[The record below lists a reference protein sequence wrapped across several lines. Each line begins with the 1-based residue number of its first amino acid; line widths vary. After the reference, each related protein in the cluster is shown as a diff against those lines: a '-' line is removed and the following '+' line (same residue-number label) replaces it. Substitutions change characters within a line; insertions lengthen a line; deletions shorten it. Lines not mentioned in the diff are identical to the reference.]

1 VKNNKNLKIKSKA
14 YLDTTILTNCLI
26 KFGDEKKIAKEAIA
40 KYEVTELPIYAIK
53 EFKAGPLDYVKYL
66 YNKLLETSSIG
77 DTIIALSS
85 VGRQKNRQQTAFKTI
100 GELIKK
106 AESLSADSSLK
117 NRYGDLAE
125 SENIIYD
132 SVKLETKMLVF
143 KAWKKRTSIATEIIQ
158 PLSCYQQIAPF
169 EKKNG
174 ELSLVPKSCDSV
186 DCCLAKV
193 LRDEK
198 RLDLTKLKVA
208 INKLSPELKNKE
220 ENQKRAK
227 LLHEIGS
234 NLRKQISDSDCR
246 NLGDAI
252 FALFCPKD
260 SDILTTNI
268 KDHEPLA
275 KALKKTA
282 ISPEQVIK
290 IKET

>member
-1 VKNNKNLKIKSKA
+1 MVKSKA
-14 YLDTTILTNCLI
+14 YIDTTILTNCLI
-26 KFGDEKKIAKEAIA
+26 KFGDEKKIAKEALA
-40 KYEVTELPIYAIK
+40 QYEITELPIYAIK

-66 YNKLLETSSIG
+66 YNKLLETNSIG

-106 AESLSADSSLK
+106 AESLSVDSTLK
-117 NRYGDLAE
+117 GKYGELAE
-125 SENIIYD
+125 SENTIYD

-143 KAWKKRTSIATEIIQ
+143 KAWKKRASIATEIVQ
-158 PLSCYQQIAPF
+158 PLSCYQQIPPF

-174 ELSLVPKSCDSV
+174 ELSLVPRNCESD
-186 DCCLAKV
+186 DCCLTKV
-193 LRDEK
+193 LRNEK

-208 INKLSPELKNKE
+208 INSLTPELKNKE

-260 SDILTTNI
+260 SEILTTNI

-282 ISPEQVIK
+282 ITPELVINLK
-290 IKET
+290 KPN